1 MQAFLHF
8 SSSQPHRPFAEF
20 VNEVYAKVAGTD
32 LVTLSQS
39 DDLGSSAFFAVSEPV
54 ALDSLRA
61 KADERA
67 IDVNYL
73 DKAPYQRRLMLCD
86 MDSTI
91 ITSESLDHLAE
102 LAGISEAVKPITARA
117 MAGEIDFE
125 GALHERLQMLKDYPA
140 SLLDDIID
148 QTDSFTG
155 ARELVQTMRDKQ
167 ATCLLVSGGFTFL
180 THIIA
185 DKFGFHHHYA
195 NELAVSNGRIDGYAV
210 PPILDS
216 SAKVTKLN
224 DYCQKLGLNHS
235 DAICMGDG
243 ANDIPML
250 QTAGLGIAWQGKPR
264 VREFIDIQL
273 NHSTLCGAL
282 FLQGLSEREIKS

>member
-8 SSSQPHRPFAEF
+8 SSTQSHHLFMEF
-20 VNEVYAKVAGTD
+20 VNEIYIKVAGSD
-32 LVTLSQS
+32 LVILSQS
-39 DDLGSSAFFAVSEPV
+39 ETLGSSAFFAIQAPV
-54 ALDSLRA
+54 TLTDIRA
-61 KADERA
+61 AGNQHA

-73 DKAPYQRRLMLCD
+73 STAPYQRQLMLCD

-102 LAGISEAVKPITARA
+102 LAGISEAIKPITARA

-125 GALHERLQMLKDYPA
+125 GALHERLQMLKDYPS
-140 SLLDDIID
+140 SLLDDLIQ
-148 QTDSFTG
+148 QTNSFTG
-155 ARELVQTMRDKQ
+155 ARELVQTMRDKG

-180 THIIA
+180 TQVIA

-195 NELAVSNGRIDGYAV
+195 NELSVTNGRLDGYAV

-216 SAKVTKLN
+216 TAKVTKLN
-224 DYCQKLGLNHS
+224 DYCQKLGLNAS
-235 DAICMGDG
+235 DALCMGDG

-250 QTAGLGIAWQGKPR
+250 QSAGLGIAWQGKPR
-264 VREFIDIQL
+264 VRELIETQL
-273 NHSTLCGAL
+273 NHSHLCGAL
-282 FLQGLSEREIKS
+282 FLQGITESEIK

>member
-8 SSSQPHRPFAEF
+8 SSNQPHHLFMEF
-20 VNEVYAKVAGTD
+20 VNEIYISTSGLD
-32 LVTLSQS
+32 LVILSQS
-39 DDLGSSAFFAVSEPV
+39 ETLGSSAFFAVQAPV
-54 ALDSLRA
+54 TFTNIRNEGH
-61 KADERA
+61 KRA
-67 IDVNYL
+67 IDVNFL
-73 DKAPYQRRLMLCD
+73 AEAPYQRRLMLCD

-125 GALHERLQMLKDYPA
+125 GALHERLKMLKDYPA
-140 SLLDDIID
+140 SLLEELID

-180 THIIA
+180 TQVIA
-185 DKFGFHHHYA
+185 DKFGFHYHYA
-195 NELAVSNGRIDGYAV
+195 NKLSVTNGRLDGFAI

-216 SAKVTKLN
+216 TAKVTKLN
-224 DYCQKLGLNHS
+224 EYCQKLGLDTA

-250 QTAGLGIAWQGKPR
+250 QSAGLGIAWQGKPR
-264 VREFIDIQL
+264 VRELIDTQL
-273 NHSTLCGAL
+273 NHSHLTGAL
-282 FLQGLSEREIKS
+282 FLQGITEAEIK

>member
-8 SSSQPHRPFAEF
+8 SSNQPHHKFMEF
-20 VNEVYAKVAGTD
+20 VNEIYITTAGMD
-32 LVTLSQS
+32 LVILSQS
-39 DDLGSSAFFAVSEPV
+39 ETLGSSAFFRVQAPV
-54 ALDSLRA
+54 TLATIR
-61 KADERA
+61 DEGHKRA
-67 IDVNYL
+67 IDVNFL
-73 DKAPYQRRLMLCD
+73 SEAPYQRRLMLCD

-125 GALHERLQMLKDYPA
+125 GALHERLKMLKDYPA
-140 SLLDDIID
+140 SLLEELID

-180 THIIA
+180 TQVIG
-185 DKFGFHHHYA
+185 DKFGLHHHYA
-195 NELAVSNGRIDGYAV
+195 NELSVTNGRLDGYAI

-216 SAKVTKLN
+216 TAKVTKLN
-224 DYCQKLGLNHS
+224 EYCQKLELDTA

-250 QTAGLGIAWQGKPR
+250 QSAGLGIAWQGKQR
-264 VREFIDIQL
+264 VRELIDTQL
-273 NHSTLCGAL
+273 NHSHLTGAL
-282 FLQGLSEREIKS
+282 FLQGITEAEIK

>member
-8 SSSQPHRPFAEF
+8 SSTQSHHLFIEF
-20 VNEVYAKVAGTD
+20 VNEIYIKAAGSD
-32 LVTLSQS
+32 LVILSQS
-39 DDLGSSAFFAVSEPV
+39 ETLGSSAFFAIQAPV
-54 ALDSLRA
+54 TLTDIRA
-61 KADERA
+61 AGNQHE

-73 DKAPYQRRLMLCD
+73 STAPYQRQLMLCD

-102 LAGISEAVKPITARA
+102 LAGISEAIKPITARA

-125 GALHERLQMLKDYPA
+125 GALHERLQMLKDYPS
-140 SLLDDIID
+140 SLLDDLIQ
-148 QTDSFTG
+148 QTNSFTG

-180 THIIA
+180 TQVIA

-195 NELAVSNGRIDGYAV
+195 NELSVTNGRLDGYAV

-216 SAKVTKLN
+216 TAKVTKLN
-224 DYCQKLGLNHS
+224 DYCQKLGLNAS
-235 DAICMGDG
+235 DALCMGDG

-250 QTAGLGIAWQGKPR
+250 QSAGLGIAWQGKPR
-264 VREFIDIQL
+264 VRELIETQL
-273 NHSTLCGAL
+273 NHSHLCGAL
-282 FLQGLSEREIKS
+282 FLQGITESEIK

>member
-8 SSSQPHRPFAEF
+8 SSNQPHHLFMEF
-20 VNEVYAKVAGTD
+20 VNEIYISTSGLD
-32 LVTLSQS
+32 LVILSQS
-39 DDLGSSAFFAVSEPV
+39 ETLGSSAFFAVQAPV
-54 ALDSLRA
+54 TLATIR
-61 KADERA
+61 DEGHKRA
-67 IDVNYL
+67 IDVNFL
-73 DKAPYQRRLMLCD
+73 AEAPYQRRLMLCD

-125 GALHERLQMLKDYPA
+125 GALHERLKMLKDYPA
-140 SLLDDIID
+140 SLLEEIID

-180 THIIA
+180 TQVIG

-195 NELAVSNGRIDGYAV
+195 NELSVTNERLDGYAI

-216 SAKVTKLN
+216 TAKVTKLN
-224 DYCQKLGLNHS
+224 EYCQKLELDTA

-250 QTAGLGIAWQGKPR
+250 QSAGLGIAWQGKPR
-264 VREFIDIQL
+264 VRELIDTQL
-273 NHSTLCGAL
+273 NHSHLTGAL
-282 FLQGLSEREIKS
+282 FLQGITEAEIK